1 MRRGAKEIMVLVLAA
16 SLGGCGGQS
25 QDQATSEADMSAATA
40 PSLPTNAMPIAFAQC
55 RSCHSV
61 EPGRNMIGPS
71 LHGIVGNPAASV
83 AGFTYSNAL
92 KASGLTWDAATL
104 DAWLAS
110 PAKLVPGNKMIFTGQ
125 HDAARR
131 KEVID
136 YLAAQK

>member
-1 MRRGAKEIMVLVLAA
+1 MRHGAKASAVFAFTLALAA
-16 SLGGCGGQS
+16 CGGQPEK
-25 QDQATSEADMSAATA
+25 QEASTAETTAGTA
-40 PSLPTNAMPIAFAQC
+40 PANAPPVAFAQC

-61 EPGRNMIGPS
+61 EPGRTMIGPS
-71 LHGIVGNPAASV
+71 LHGIVGKKAASQP
-83 AGFTYSNAL
+83 GYTYSNAL

-131 KEVID
+131 NEVID

>member
-1 MRRGAKEIMVLVLAA
+1 
-16 SLGGCGGQS
+16 
-25 QDQATSEADMSAATA
+25 
-40 PSLPTNAMPIAFAQC
+40 
-55 RSCHSV
+55 
-61 EPGRNMIGPS
+61 MIGPS
-71 LHGIVGNPAASV
+71 LHGIVGKPAASV

-125 HDAARR
+125 YDAARR